1 MYGPES
7 LELRALQGGQPQQ
20 EQVGWQQ
27 ERRDPKPKQLPQKSN
42 VACLHQN
49 MQRLEDVK
57 PVYLLNLYASAMDAS
72 LLTVAQ
78 TPSFTGYDKSTWYLL
93 KDEMSRRGWKVW
105 HPKFPEEKDRIW
117 LPSCEFK
124 RRMLIFRQYERK
136 RFFEQSSGQVRYV

>member
-1 MYGPES
+1 MDQKVWNCGPCRAGSRSRSRSGGSKRGETQSQSSCHKKATS
-7 LELRALQGGQPQQ
+7 LASIKTCSGL
-20 EQVGWQQ
+20 
-27 ERRDPKPKQLPQKSN
+27 K
-42 VACLHQN
+42 
-49 MQRLEDVK
+49 DVK